1 MKRLS
6 LSAVKAGLAE
16 YFELFLT
23 IAGVLLAMMVTLG
36 QLSQNQQSTALIFLI
51 WLQGLILWA
60 VHRHGCLRRRAL
72 ILKLRRALD
81 DLVNDRLTTM
91 LTTAEYNTR
100 GTSVDKQKSDTAM
113 VAAVENLAM
122 EFESLRAWEQRLQL
136 LRA

>member
-36 QLSQNQQSTALIFLI
+36 QLSQDQQSTALIFLI